1 MTPDQLKKRIIELAD
16 SCFYKDILTYTPFL
30 TPEEQDIFLRMQRDT
45 AGVRFLLTG
54 GYEAAERRLVL
65 FLPSYMEADDISS
78 HPITWIRIRPAGAR
92 FAESLTHRDYLGA
105 VMSLGIE
112 RDRTGDIVIAE
123 NTAHM
128 AVLRSLSDYLCENLT
143 SVKHTRVIAEEE
155 PLPDSLRK
163 PALREITGTVAS
175 VRLDALI
182 STAFRMARGTSQDT
196 IKAGYVFIDGR
207 QTLSPSASVKPGSV
221 ISVRHRGKFAY
232 LGEEGTSKKGR
243 TVIRLGIYT

>member
-16 SCFYKDILTYTPFL
+16 TCFYKDILTYTPFL
-30 TPEEQDIFLRMQRDT
+30 TPEEQDIFLRMQREIK
-45 AGVRFLLTG
+45 GVRFLLTG

-65 FLPSYMEADDISS
+65 FLPSYLEEDSLS
-78 HPITWIRIRPAGAR
+78 PHPIAWVRVRPADAR
-92 FAESLTHRDYLGA
+92 FAEPLTHRDYLGA

-112 RDRTGDIVIAE
+112 RDRTGDIIVAE
-123 NTAHM
+123 NAAHI
-128 AVLRSLSDYLCENLT
+128 AVLRSLSGYLCENLL
-143 SVKHTRVIAEEE
+143 SVKHTRVAAEEE

-163 PALREITGTVAS
+163 PSLREITGTVAS
-175 VRLDALI
+175 VRLDALVG
-182 STAFRMARGTSQDT
+182 TAFRMARGTSQDT